1 MFWAELLLRKHPLD
15 PLVYS
20 MGKRVQMLHRD
31 LGSEGSDRGRERE
44 RPTRWSP
51 RWSVRMR
58 ESDGFALDLGKEAVE
73 KNQQANF
80 PDVVSYAYND
90 RSDVDL
96 LEGDDDNAAEPL
108 DFLDIDVIDTT
119 WMEQNVHF
127 IRHNYFNL
135 NPTLVR
141 GLRFVWALLCCA
153 SASYP
158 RQPYHCVC
166 CLSMQIED
174 IRQIVV
180 HKRRAR
186 SRPGV
191 MRTNGNVYIFLVAPA
206 HVKNE

>member
-1 MFWAELLLRKHPLD
+1 
-15 PLVYS
+15 
-20 MGKRVQMLHRD
+20 
-31 LGSEGSDRGRERE
+31 
-44 RPTRWSP
+44 
-51 RWSVRMR
+51 MR

-73 KNQQANF
+73 KNQQVNF
-80 PDVVSYAYND
+80 PDVVSYAYTD
-90 RSDVDL
+90 RSDFDL
-96 LEGDDDNAAEPL
+96 LEGDDAGESL

-119 WMEQNVHF
+119 WMINNVHF

-141 GLRFVWALLCCA
+141 VVIIYMLL
-153 SASYP
+153 
-158 RQPYHCVC
+158 
-166 CLSMQIED
+166 LSHVLTLSLCTCMQIED

-206 HVKNE
+206 HIKNE